1 MQIFVICM
9 AVAAM
14 IVIISAAPYSE
25 SSTRKYGKRLGKK
38 LDVIETAIKHQ
49 GNLAVEVISK
59 ATAFT
64 VNVENVKVEPGI
76 KFATIPVYTC
86 RNVYVNNELVCKLHK
101 LEALFGKTF
110 VAEYSEKRHEF
121 EVSEIIDL
129 AYKKAKLINKDYWK
143 AWSSQHHATSSFYVK
158 ESE

>member
-1 MQIFVICM
+1 MSIFVICM
-9 AVAAM
+9 AVATM

-38 LDVIETAIKHQ
+38 LDVIEDAVKHQ
-49 GNLAVEVISK
+49 GNLAVEVVSK

-86 RNVYVNNELVCKLHK
+86 RNVYINDELVCKLHK
-101 LEALFGKTF
+101 LEALVGKTF
-110 VAEYSEKRHEF
+110 VAEFSEKRHEF
-121 EVSEIIDL
+121 EISELIDL
-129 AYKKAKLINKDYWK
+129 AYKKSKLINKDYWK
-143 AWSSQHHATSSFYVK
+143 AWSAQHRTTSSFYGK

>member
-1 MQIFVICM
+1 MQVFVICM
-9 AVAAM
+9 AVATL
-14 IVIISAAPYSE
+14 IVILSAAPYSE

-38 LDVIETAIKHQ
+38 LDVIEDAIKHQ
-49 GNLAVEVISK
+49 GNLAVEVVSK
-59 ATAFT
+59 ATAFA

-86 RNVYVNNELVCKLHK
+86 RNVYVNDELVCKLHK

-110 VAEYSEKRHEF
+110 VAEFSEKRHEF
-121 EVSEIIDL
+121 EISELIDL
-129 AYKKAKLINKDYWK
+129 AYKKSKLINKDYWK
-143 AWSSQHHATSSFYVK
+143 AWSAQHRTTSSFYSK